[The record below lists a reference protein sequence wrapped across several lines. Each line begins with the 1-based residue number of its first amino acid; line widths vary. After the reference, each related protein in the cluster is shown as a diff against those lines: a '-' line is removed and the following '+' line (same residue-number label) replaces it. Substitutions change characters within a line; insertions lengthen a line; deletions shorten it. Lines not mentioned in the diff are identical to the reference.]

1 MDVDARPSDADLIA
15 RSRHDAAAFGPLYDR
30 YAVQLF
36 RYAQRRLGVDTARD
50 VVAETF
56 LAAFVARGR
65 YDLARSDA
73 RPWLF
78 GILTREV
85 AQHHRR
91 ESARLRALARCA
103 PEPPVDGPAERVA
116 AEVTARSAR
125 RPLVAALAGLNRGER
140 DVLLLFAWGELSYDE
155 IAAALGIAG
164 GTVRSRLSRARA
176 KVRAALGSDPT
187 ESTVE

>member
-1 MDVDARPSDADLIA
+1 MDVDVDARRSDADLIGA
-15 RSRHDAAAFGPLYDR
+15 GAFGTLYDR
-30 YAVQLF
+30 HAVQLF
-36 RYAQRRLGVDTARD
+36 RYAQRRLGADTARD

-56 LAAFVARGR
+56 LAAFAARGR
-65 YDLARSDA
+65 YDLSRPDA

-78 GILTREV
+78 GILTREI

-103 PEPPVDGPAERVA
+103 PEPPVDGPADRVA
-116 AEVTARSAR
+116 DEVTARAVR
-125 RPLVAALAGLNRGER
+125 EPLLAALAGLNAGER

-164 GTVRSRLSRARA
+164 GTVRSRLHRART

>member
-1 MDVDARPSDADLIA
+1 VDVDTQPSDADLIA
-15 RSRHDAAAFGPLYDR
+15 RSRHDAGAFGPLYDR

-36 RYAQRRLGVDTARD
+36 RYAQRRLGLDTARD

-56 LAAFVARGR
+56 LAAFAARDR
-65 YDLARSDA
+65 YDLTRPDA

-103 PEPPVDGPAERVA
+103 PEPPVDGPADRVA
-116 AEVTARSAR
+116 DDVTARAVRQPLLSA
-125 RPLVAALAGLNRGER
+125 LAALNAGER
-140 DVLLLFAWGELSYDE
+140 DVLLLFAWGELSYEE

-164 GTVRSRLSRARA
+164 GTVRSRLNRART

>member
-1 MDVDARPSDADLIA
+1 MDVDTQPSDADLIA
-15 RSRHDAAAFGPLYDR
+15 RSRHDAGAFGPLYDR

-36 RYAQRRLGVDTARD
+36 RYAQRRLGLDTARD

-56 LAAFVARGR
+56 LAAFAARDR
-65 YDLARSDA
+65 YDLTRPDA

-103 PEPPVDGPAERVA
+103 PEPPVDGPADRVA
-116 AEVTARSAR
+116 DDVTARAVRQPLLSA
-125 RPLVAALAGLNRGER
+125 LAALNAGER
-140 DVLLLFAWGELSYDE
+140 DVLLLFAWGELSYEE

-164 GTVRSRLSRARA
+164 GTVRSRLNRART